1 MKIEKRKKKVG
12 RLHMRC
18 EIKRRINGESK
29 FWSEHVEEIA
39 PYSNNVVWWGEAVL
53 AREGEIE

>member
-1 MKIEKRKKKVG
+1 
-12 RLHMRC
+12 MRC
-18 EIKRRINGESK
+18 EIKRRIHGESK
-29 FWSEHVEEIA
+29 FLSEHVEKIA